1 MLKNSIIPSW
11 ASGRNNAQIQ
21 VLKALGGAGQQENSR
36 LREAAKEF
44 EGIMVEMM
52 VKAMRKNVPE
62 SPLLGES
69 NAREIFQEM
78 LDSEYVR
85 LMVDR
90 GGFGIADLLVN
101 QLGKK

>member
-1 MLKNSIIPSW
+1 MLKNSILPSW
-11 ASGRNNAQIQ
+11 VSGRNDAQIQ
-21 VLKALGGAGQQENSR
+21 ALRALGGARQGEDPR

-52 VKAMRKNVPE
+52 VKAMRKNVPD
-62 SPLLGES
+62 SPLLGKS
-69 NAREIFQEM
+69 NARGIFQDM

-85 LMVDR
+85 RMVDR
-90 GGFGIADLLVN
+90 GGMGISDLLVN

>member
-1 MLKNSIIPSW
+1 MLKNSILPSW
-11 ASGRNNAQIQ
+11 ASGRHGAQIQ
-21 VLKALGGAGQQENSR
+21 ALKALGGAGRAEDSR

-62 SPLLGES
+62 SPLLGKS
-69 NAREIFQEM
+69 NARGIFQEM

-90 GGFGIADLLVN
+90 GGLGIADLLVD